1 VRGQKEEADRKL
13 VAAMQDSEKQQQ
25 QMQGEIGELQLRCLR
40 LEEQLRASDREHD
53 RLRQENV
60 RLLAHQILSPQRPN
74 HIESAIS
81 APETTEKGSTEKEQ
95 ERERYPD
102 APAVPVLGL
111 SLL

>member
-1 VRGQKEEADRKL
+1 
-13 VAAMQDSEKQQQ
+13 MQDSEKQQQ

-102 APAVPVLGL
+102 APAVLVLGL